1 MNVFNC
7 IPSGFFNCL
16 ASGSN
21 QKTYADCIQ
30 IIYKEYEREISYRI
44 PKYRIRDIIAM
55 YFSDTREE
63 LSEED
68 YNGDRTPQA
77 MSGEVIRRFLSPETG
92 WLDEEIDDGTYE
104 KQIIMTEQVIALAEF
119 LIQLQ
124 KPEREEFSSY
134 VYNIYNTLNNREQ
147 WAENGYVNGLKSIYK
162 NARELSKSLKKL
174 STFIRKIIEKM
185 IQEETL
191 ESLSM
196 NIIEYCEGNFIKEYS
211 RLTKQQNIHIYRGQ
225 IKKKL
230 DEFLLDNDFIEE
242 MILQCKKEEFV
253 SRNDAENIVLD
264 MIHHTKKFLV
274 EDYDQIM
281 REIKH
286 KINLYFTIAYGR
298 IRFIRNRQ
306 NDIKGN
312 VETVIKYIMED
323 MDELDMR
330 DEVPE
335 EISNLFLIEKH
346 QFLDEGSVRFPPK
359 EKTIKK
365 VVESELEELT
375 EEAVK
380 EAKRLQEREAYNPY
394 SVTLMKKYVEQCMNG
409 RGEVTS
415 DELPMDTKESL
426 LANLSAVAYSK
437 ENGFNIEL
445 LDGYIE
451 TESMLLKR
459 FRLIKEKK

>member
-30 IIYKEYEREISYRI
+30 LIYKEYEKEISYRI

-55 YFSDTREE
+55 YFSDTRET

-77 MSGEVIRRFLSPETG
+77 MAGEVIRRFLSPETG

-104 KQIIMTEQVIALAEF
+104 KQIIMTEQGIALAEF

-147 WAENGYVNGLKSIYK
+147 WMENGYVNGLKSIYK
-162 NARELSKSLKKL
+162 NARELSRSLKKL

-415 DELPMDTKESL
+415 DELPL
-426 LANLSAVAYSK
+426 
-437 ENGFNIEL
+437 G
-445 LDGYIE
+445 
-451 TESMLLKR
+451 
-459 FRLIKEKK
+459 